1 MSCRRVC
8 LFLTLVLAFAPAS
21 TLLLGAPARAAEA
34 PLPGMRTVVTKHAFD
49 VLVAR
54 VEAAV
59 SANKMGLVAQASASQ
74 GAAGRGIK
82 IPGNAV
88 LMVFRNDYAVRMLQ
102 ASVPAGI
109 EAPIRLYVTENADGT
124 ASLSYRTPTAVF
136 APYRNDKLNELAREL
151 DPIFDRIVRDAADA

>member
-1 MSCRRVC
+1 M
-8 LFLTLVLAFAPAS
+8 FLNLALALVS
-21 TLLLGAPARAAEA
+21 VSVLLPGAPARAAEA
-34 PLPGMRTVVTKHAFD
+34 SLPGVRTVPTKHAFD

-59 SANKMGLVAQASASQ
+59 GANKMGLVALASASR

-109 EAPIRLYVTENADGT
+109 EAPLRLYVTENADGS
-124 ASLSYRTPTAVF
+124 ASLTYRTPSAVF
-136 APYRNDKLNELAREL
+136 APYRNDKLDELAKEL
-151 DPIFDRIVRDAADA
+151 DPIFERIVRDASGG